1 MQHEHTVMMYSLQ
14 TCTRTPAQ
22 RHVTHVHFQGILRN
36 ILRQEGVRGLFRGIL
51 PGLSKSFV
59 SNGMAMIALN
69 FTQRSLSVEGGREDH
84 DGAGAVVG
92 GPRR

>member
-1 MQHEHTVMMYSLQ
+1 MMYSLQ

-69 FTQRSLSVEGGREDH
+69 FTQRSLSVEGEGGREAH